1 MEKINEKEMPGQA
14 RHDVQ
19 HDEIVLY
26 QPEGEVRLEVRVEK
40 ETVWLTQAQIA
51 ILFGIKRPAITKH
64 LKNIYASRE
73 LERDT
78 TCSILE
84 HMGDDSKR
92 VYETKYY
99 NLDAILSVGYRVNSK
114 NATLFRRWANQVLKD
129 YILKGYAVN
138 QRKIATD
145 LQIADRL
152 HEQRQLIE
160 GQGVKLANV
169 DTRLSAVEQ
178 HIDFFVKASQ
188 TPTGGI
194 LATGT
199 RFDGFVLVADLVK
212 SAKRSVVFIDPFAT
226 VDVLKFAA
234 MRSKGISA
242 TIYSSRITPEFK
254 GETQKRFDEQESRL
268 SAVEQHI
275 DFFVQSAQSPTGGIL
290 ATGTRFDGFV
300 LIADLVKT
308 AKHSIIFIDPF
319 ATIEVLKFAAMRNKG
334 VKAVIYSARITPE
347 FEAAKNLHNKQYPGL
362 DLKTMRTIHDRFLL
376 IDDTVYH
383 FGASFKDMGN
393 EMTAYSILN
402 FVTPEEVIAKVS
414 ESMKGR

>member
-1 MEKINEKEMPGQA
+1 MEKNNEKEMPGQA

-26 QPEGEVRLEVRVEK
+26 QPEGEVRLEVRVEN

-64 LKNIYASRE
+64 MKNIYASRE

-152 HEQRQLIE
+152 HEHRELIE
-160 GQGVKLANV
+160 QQGSRLENV

-178 HIDFFVKASQ
+178 HIDFFVQSAQ

-194 LATGT
+194 LT
-199 RFDGFVLVADLVK
+199 
-212 SAKRSVVFIDPFAT
+212 
-226 VDVLKFAA
+226 
-234 MRSKGISA
+234 
-242 TIYSSRITPEFK
+242 
-254 GETQKRFDEQESRL
+254 
-268 SAVEQHI
+268 
-275 DFFVQSAQSPTGGIL
+275 
-290 ATGTRFDGFV
+290 TGTRFDGFV
-300 LIADLVKT
+300 LISDLVKS
-308 AKHSIIFIDPF
+308 AKHSVVFIDPF

-334 VKAVIYSARITPE
+334 VNAVIYSARITPE

-393 EMTAYSILN
+393 EMTAYSVLN
-402 FVTPEEVIAKVS
+402 FVTPDEVIAKVA